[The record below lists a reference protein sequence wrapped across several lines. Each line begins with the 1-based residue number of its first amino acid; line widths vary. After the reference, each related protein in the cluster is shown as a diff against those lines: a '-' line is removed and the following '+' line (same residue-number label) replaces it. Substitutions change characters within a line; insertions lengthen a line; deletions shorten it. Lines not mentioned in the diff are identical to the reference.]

1 MKNLKKLNWLEII
14 LATLTALFL
23 LNGIIHAIINLS

>member
-1 MKNLKKLNWLEII
+1 MKKLKDINWLKWI

-23 LNGIIHAIINLS
+23 LNGIVHAIINLS